1 MAQLLSRPPDHIHD
15 EPPIR
20 VEKVGLRLNG
30 DTALED
36 VDFMLPAGHLVAVV
50 GPNGAGKT
58 TLFRVISGVL
68 RPDTGSVH
76 VYGHTPK
83 GHVCIAYVPQRSQV
97 DLSFPVTVREVVMM
111 GRIRKIGFF
120 RWPRKQDW
128 EYVHNSLDRVGMAEF
143 RDRQIGA
150 LSGGQQ
156 QRVFLAQALAQEAEV
171 ILLDEPLSGLDMPSQ
186 EAIFSTLDELKGEG
200 VAIMLA
206 THDLNLAADRFDL
219 VMLLNRRLIA
229 YGKPEDVLTSSS
241 LLEAYGG
248 KVHVLPGEEGA
259 IVLADT
265 CCEGDEEHSH
275 HD

>member
-1 MAQLLSRPPDHIHD
+1 MAEFLSRPPDHLHN

-20 VEKVGLRLNG
+20 VENVGLRLNG
-30 DTALED
+30 NTALED
-36 VDFMLPAGHLVAVV
+36 VNFTLPAGHLVAVV

-76 VYGHTPK
+76 VYGHTPED
-83 GHVCIAYVPQRSQV
+83 HVCIAYVPQRSRV
-97 DLSFPVTVREVVMM
+97 DMSFPVTVTEVVMM

-128 EYVHNSLDRVGMAEF
+128 AFVHHALDRVGMAEF

-171 ILLDEPLSGLDMPSQ
+171 ILLDESLSGLDMPSQ
-186 EAIFSTLDELKGEG
+186 EAIFATLDELKGEG
-200 VAIMLA
+200 VAVMIA

-229 YGKPEDVLTSSS
+229 YGQPDEVLTSSR

-248 KVHVLPGEEGA
+248 KVHVLPGEEDA

-265 CCEGDEEHSH
+265 CCEGDEEHTH